1 MSIRKWFLPTV
12 ICLVWAMGGCV
23 SIKAPREINVGA
35 RSRPDPVDS
44 SRIPQ
49 TASHEQARHE
59 LRKAYT
65 YIQWLEREKA
75 ELEDD
80 KAEYKRER
88 DKYKRER
95 DKYKDRLERYEDD

>member
-23 SIKAPREINVGA
+23 SVKAPREINLGA
-35 RSRPDPVDS
+35 SGKPDPVDS
-44 SRIPQ
+44 RRIPQ

-59 LRKAYT
+59 LRKAYAF
-65 YIQWLEREKA
+65 IQWLEKKNA
-75 ELEDD
+75 KLEDD
-80 KAEYKRER
+80 KAEC
-88 DKYKRER
+88 KRER